1 MAEPLDLFSSVCRV
15 DNGSANDGTVVTQQA
30 SADGLG
36 YREEGRRENALEKL
50 AFCVRLYGSV
60 YFI

>member
-1 MAEPLDLFSSVCRV
+1 MLATMAEPLDLFSSVCRV

-50 AFCVRLYGSV
+50 AL
-60 YFI
+60 